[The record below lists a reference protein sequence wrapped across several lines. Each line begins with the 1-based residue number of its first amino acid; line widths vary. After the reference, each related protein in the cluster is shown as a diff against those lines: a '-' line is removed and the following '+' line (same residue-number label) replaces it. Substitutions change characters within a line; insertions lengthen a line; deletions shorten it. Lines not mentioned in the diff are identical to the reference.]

1 MQEETDSSHFFKS
14 SQEIANEVGVSF
26 ATIERVKPILEQ
38 GTPEQIKALLNRN
51 EQGGEGPG
59 IRTVCQQVQSE
70 KLKSKLSQQQ
80 QQQQPAQ
87 LELEE
92 RDNLRLF
99 NKDFRTISMKE
110 IPDES

>member
-1 MQEETDSSHFFKS
+1 
-14 SQEIANEVGVSF
+14 
-26 ATIERVKPILEQ
+26 LEQ

-59 IRTVCQQVQSE
+59 IRTVYQQVQSE
-70 KLKSKLSQQQ
+70 KLKSKLSQQ